1 MDNALVR
8 RPPEKQGGIPLFKYE
23 RTVHKSVYVRQKHS
37 KMRVR
42 TDLLYGKSRP
52 APDSLGSFGFNAAG
66 KFREGLHLKEWV
78 ASAEGNIGDSVS
90 LDDFHNLVDAHP
102 FAVGY
107 IPGLGVV
114 AALAVVG
121 AAGAVY
127 RCAQTRAVGHGLL
140 HDFEYG
146 NFIRVRHG
154 L

>member
-23 RTVHKSVYVRQKHS
+23 RTVHKGVYVRQKHS

-52 APDSLGSFGFNAAG
+52 APDSLGSFGFDAAG

-90 LDDFHNLVDAHP
+90 LDDFHNLLHKLEADPVVKDLKSKEKSILKPAIAGSPVDP
-102 FAVGY
+102 
-107 IPGLGVV
+107 I
-114 AALAVVG
+114 AAFLKM
-121 AAGAVY
+121 
-127 RCAQTRAVGHGLL
+127 
-140 HDFEYG
+140 HD
-146 NFIRVRHG
+146 